1 MQYQSTILA
10 SREYTFSQMLR
21 ESVPMCGGLFV
32 PCELPRID
40 QAFLAKLK
48 PLSVQDRAA
57 VIVKLFA
64 PELSESQINLIC
76 QTAFDPMRFQSD
88 LIYEIKPLNPYLMN
102 PLFLF
107 VEHGPTSCYTDITHA
122 FSLACLQ
129 TVIKEDEKWY
139 IVAGESIQSIKSLV
153 ALNSGDSGWEPV
165 LIADSKAVNNYILR
179 EIQHIQN
186 NVNENVDRL
195 MLYTINGKVQSVE
208 YFPQNLF
215 YQEKL
220 RLELKEQ
227 NKYLAAVGSLAF
239 THYLALLI
247 ILLSA
252 YLDLLN
258 KELIS
263 DGEDFDLA
271 FPNLNLD
278 FLYVGQLMQKMGL
291 PVSNLIAAS
300 NNNRTMVDFLHKG
313 KNKAKRKFSRTNT
326 PALDRIYFLNLERV
340 LFEITD
346 YDCQMTCQIMND
358 LFRAER
364 INLTPEIK
372 QRISGL
378 VYSGYANNNQTVEQ
392 IRDWYIKTDY
402 LFDPYTAL
410 TLFVLERFE
419 QNISKAN
426 KTILPVI
433 ESPLLSAQVSAEAI
447 FAQENIVKRNY
458 NRLLEELSQESGVAI
473 PLAALSAEQKPEVV
487 NLDIDKMNERIQAD
501 LFKTGFN

>member
-1 MQYQSTILA
+1 MNLRKQPEKRENKMQYQSTILA

-215 YQEKL
+215 FK
-220 RLELKEQ
+220 K
-227 NKYLAAVGSLAF
+227 AAF
-239 THYLALLI
+239 
-247 ILLSA
+247 
-252 YLDLLN
+252 
-258 KELIS
+258 
-263 DGEDFDLA
+263 
-271 FPNLNLD
+271 
-278 FLYVGQLMQKMGL
+278 
-291 PVSNLIAAS
+291 
-300 NNNRTMVDFLHKG
+300 RTKR
-313 KNKAKRKFSRTNT
+313 AK
-326 PALDRIYFLNLERV
+326 
-340 LFEITD
+340 
-346 YDCQMTCQIMND
+346 
-358 LFRAER
+358 
-364 INLTPEIK
+364 
-372 QRISGL
+372 
-378 VYSGYANNNQTVEQ
+378 
-392 IRDWYIKTDY
+392 
-402 LFDPYTAL
+402 
-410 TLFVLERFE
+410 
-419 QNISKAN
+419 
-426 KTILPVI
+426 
-433 ESPLLSAQVSAEAI
+433 
-447 FAQENIVKRNY
+447 
-458 NRLLEELSQESGVAI
+458 
-473 PLAALSAEQKPEVV
+473 
-487 NLDIDKMNERIQAD
+487 
-501 LFKTGFN
+501 